1 MTSEPERSQ
10 LADELFAVVDL
21 FDGSPTVRRA
31 LTDPS
36 AAAVRR
42 QGLATHLLQGR
53 VATSTIDVVTDVVA
67 KRQGGRGLADAL
79 ELQAVQVVLKAAEAD
94 GRLSDV
100 EDQLFRFGRLVAS
113 DSGLRSA
120 VTDRTA
126 SVQRRQALI
135 AGLLE
140 NKALPQTIQLAK
152 RAVKAR
158 NRTFQRTLGDYV
170 SMAASLQDRMVATV
184 RVARALDDSQRQ
196 RLRAALTR
204 QVGRDVA
211 LQEIVEPRLLGG
223 VRVEFGDEVIEGTV
237 AARLNQARRQFGSPA
252 S

>member
-1 MTSEPERSQ
+1 MNTGSEQAQ
-10 LADELFAVVDL
+10 LADELFAIVDL
-21 FDGSPTVRRA
+21 LDGSPSVRRA

-36 AAAVRR
+36 TAAERR
-42 QGLATHLLQGR
+42 QSLATHLLQGR
-53 VATSTIDVVTDVVA
+53 VAPSTIDAVSDEVGQ
-67 KRQGGRGLADAL
+67 RQSGRGLADAL
-79 ELQAVQVVLKAAEAD
+79 ESDAVQVVLKAAEAD

-113 DSGLRSA
+113 DSALRAA

-126 SVQRRQALI
+126 AVQRRQSLI
-135 AGLLE
+135 EDLLRD
-140 NKALPQTIQLAK
+140 KALPQTIQLAK

-170 SMAASLQDRMVATV
+170 SLAASLQDRMIATV
-184 RVARALDDSQRQ
+184 RVARALDESQRQ

-204 QVGRDVA
+204 QVGREVA

-223 VRVEFGDEVIEGTV
+223 VRVELGGEVIEGTV
-237 AARLNQARRQFGSPA
+237 AARLNQARRQFGSSA